1 MGALFAR
8 MGPGRIRVLE
18 SHNIETTI
26 VPDKNG
32 GFGTLPIPLIVLC
45 GGFPRNFV
53 SDLETAQ
60 LSDSTHFGC
69 SSLGE
74 TRWLS

>member
-1 MGALFAR
+1 
-8 MGPGRIRVLE
+8 MGPGAKNCGDLALGE
-18 SHNIETTI
+18 LIETTI

-32 GFGTLPIPLIVLC
+32 GFETLPIPLVVLC

-60 LSDSTHFGC
+60 LSDSTHFGG
-69 SSLGE
+69 S
-74 TRWLS
+74 